1 MNVRS
6 ERCHATSWFQKVFD
20 LSRVR
25 GKALLSGFA
34 RLPGEARC
42 LGDLPRDPTKGM
54 IPLETRDI
62 AGYSAAAAAVD
73 GGSRSIVRKFSSSAR
88 KLRAHQ
94 STSSRVMRSTIGFQ
108 RARRSAFGM

>member
-1 MNVRS
+1 MKVRS
-6 ERCHATSWFQKVFD
+6 ERCNTTSWFQKVFD
-20 LSRVR
+20 LLWVQ
-25 GKALLSGFA
+25 GKALLGP
-34 RLPGEARC
+34 LEPRC
-42 LGDLPRDPTKGM
+42 LGAPPRDSAKGM

-62 AGYSAAAAAVD
+62 AGYSAAAAVVD

>member
-20 LSRVR
+20 LLWVQGS
-25 GKALLSGFA
+25 A
-34 RLPGEARC
+34 LPGS
-42 LGDLPRDPTKGM
+42 GDALCPGATPRDPAKGM

-62 AGYSAAAAAVD
+62 AGYSAAAAVVE

-108 RARRSAFGM
+108 RASRSAFGM